1 MEEFVLFI
9 LSTFALIFVVLGIN
23 KAEKTEHALR
33 EERWNN
39 IDLRDYLDNA
49 EQRATDFA
57 RKIKK
62 LEDIIL
68 DGNKANEYDTIIL
81 SKIKKE
87 LFTDANQEK

>member
-62 LEDIIL
+62 LEDIII
-68 DGNKANEYDTIIL
+68 KAEEKNEFAVITL
-81 SKIKKE
+81 QALKKE